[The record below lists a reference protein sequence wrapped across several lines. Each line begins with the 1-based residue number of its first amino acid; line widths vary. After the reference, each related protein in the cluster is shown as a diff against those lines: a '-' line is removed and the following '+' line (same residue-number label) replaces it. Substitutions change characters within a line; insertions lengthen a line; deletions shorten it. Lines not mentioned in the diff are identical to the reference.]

1 VSGLFWNDN
10 VKTGL
15 VQLSNSLFNLQVP
28 ERISAINTF
37 WLSFSAFAL
46 MVSMV
51 AVLNV
56 MSDRLINLRRRSWV
70 LFNFSITAL
79 IAVFVAGWPIISA
92 NYLFVIPIS
101 FFVTGSLTLLKRPF
115 WYELLAL
122 CYFLVFIAM
131 RLYLVL

>member
-1 VSGLFWNDN
+1 
-10 VKTGL
+10 
-15 VQLSNSLFNLQVP
+15 
-28 ERISAINTF
+28 
-37 WLSFSAFAL
+37 
-46 MVSMV
+46 
-51 AVLNV
+51 
-56 MSDRLINLRRRSWV
+56 V